1 MMCMDIQEVTSRSFM
16 PISECPSARCR
27 TNNTKGRLCL
37 QVRGSKF
44 TKFQEV
50 RSAPFHLPVW
60 TTIQNLW
67 NLKVLLGQVHS
78 SEELMPLHTY
88 KFFVAV
94 KFILNDSPRL
104 LGILLFDRP
113 RFRNLQIKCQKVT
126 SRVLWQYR
134 FMVNLPGRFVLH
146 LFLGSVKRKD
156 ISEWSH
162 IFNVGVGEF
171 HEMDHKYDLV
181 DEMLYI

>member
-1 MMCMDIQEVTSRSFM
+1 M

-67 NLKVLLGQVHS
+67 NLRALFGQVHN
-78 SEELMPLHTY
+78 SEELMPLHTNKY
-88 KFFVAV
+88 FVAANFTSQWLTFV
-94 KFILNDSPRL
+94 SLVYSSMTGQDSGTCRSSAKRSHPAFYDSTDSWWTYPA
-104 LGILLFDRP
+104 GLFYTC
-113 RFRNLQIKCQKVT
+113 FLKVWNGKT
-126 SRVLWQYR
+126 FESDHIYSMLELVS
-134 FMVNLPGRFVLH
+134 F
-146 LFLGSVKRKD
+146 KRW
-156 ISEWSH
+156 ITN
-162 IFNVGVGEF
+162 IA
-171 HEMDHKYDLV
+171 
-181 DEMLYI
+181 